1 MSCFLPNGVKTV
13 KKRLFLACFPM
24 VSRDVR
30 NGIRDFSR
38 YLVLSLV
45 IQAGDNFFSVNGVK
59 REKFIHVGSC
69 ILFKDLFGVD
79 NCLNL
84 FHDTLKKR
92 L

>member
-1 MSCFLPNGVKTV
+1 MLSSLKSGVITV
-13 KKRLFLACFPM
+13 LKRNFSCFPM

-38 YLVLSLV
+38 YLVLSLA

-59 REKFIHVGSC
+59 REKFSLVSPC
-69 ILFKDLFGVD
+69 IPAKDLFGVD

>member
-1 MSCFLPNGVKTV
+1 MSCFLQNGVKTV

-30 NGIRDFSR
+30 NGIRDFPGIEC
-38 YLVLSLV
+38 YPSLFKRG
-45 IQAGDNFFSVNGVK
+45 IIFFSVNGVK
-59 REKFIHVGSC
+59 REKFSLVSPC
-69 ILFKDLFGVD
+69 IPAKDLFGVD

>member
-1 MSCFLPNGVKTV
+1 MLSSLKSGVITV
-13 KKRLFLACFPM
+13 LKRNFSCFPM

-45 IQAGDNFFSVNGVK
+45 IQAGDNFFSVNGGK

-69 ILFKDLFGVD
+69 IPAKDLFGVD